1 MSNGDAIK
9 NIEFTEFEKIVETG
23 YWHITILV
31 NDTYYISFSETKFG
45 KKLDGSGY
53 YSREIWY
60 LKDEKKVSN
69 IKNIKIKYIEDW
81 FMITERDHNKI
92 SGDVYKVDSGKIKWP
107 YRTGQEVADGKY
119 VIINAKEN
127 IDNGMQAMA
136 VAPVDKNG
144 QVDYSEVVIA
154 YVRLNIAL

>member
-1 MSNGDAIK
+1 MFNNEETKKIQNYKREQDRIVKYFVEHYELSNGDAIK

-31 NDTYYISFSETKFG
+31 NDTYYISFSETEFG

-69 IKNIKIKYIEDW
+69 IKNIKIKYIED
-81 FMITERDHNKI
+81 
-92 SGDVYKVDSGKIKWP
+92 
-107 YRTGQEVADGKY
+107 
-119 VIINAKEN
+119 
-127 IDNGMQAMA
+127 
-136 VAPVDKNG
+136 
-144 QVDYSEVVIA
+144 
-154 YVRLNIAL
+154 